1 MEPSV
6 AEKLCHKNINN
17 NEEERVTVTAA
28 KVTSV
33 TARMGGRVTKVG
45 TTVANYCQ
53 LLPTVTTQVGAGAVA
68 RLAIALG
75 AGRLH
80 PSDTLDL
87 GAGVELRVEPGDV
100 VTRGEEW
107 ARVHHNRDIPPQ
119 LLSGNICCNNVTVL
133 TVLC

>member
-1 MEPSV
+1 MPT
-6 AEKLCHKNINN
+6 I
-17 NEEERVTVTAA
+17 
-28 KVTSV
+28 
-33 TARMGGRVTKVG
+33 
-45 TTVANYCQ
+45 ANYCQ

-100 VTRGEEW
+100 VRSGPGSTTTGTSRPSCC
-107 ARVHHNRDIPPQ
+107 RVTATSATS
-119 LLSGNICCNNVTVL
+119 LMF
-133 TVLC
+133 

>member
-1 MEPSV
+1 M
-6 AEKLCHKNINN
+6 ADKLCHKNINN

-45 TTVANYCQ
+45 QLLPTIANCCQ

-133 TVLC
+133 TNLC

>member
-1 MEPSV
+1 MYHNQPS
-6 AEKLCHKNINN
+6 
-17 NEEERVTVTAA
+17 RG
-28 KVTSV
+28 
-33 TARMGGRVTKVG
+33 RMGGRVTKVG
-45 TTVANYCQ
+45 TTIANYCQ

-119 LLSGNICCNNVTVL
+119 LLSGNISCNNVSVL

>member
-1 MEPSV
+1 MP
-6 AEKLCHKNINN
+6 
-17 NEEERVTVTAA
+17 
-28 KVTSV
+28 
-33 TARMGGRVTKVG
+33 
-45 TTVANYCQ
+45 TTYNCCQ
-53 LLPTVTTQVGAGAVA
+53 LLPTITIQVGAGAVA

-119 LLSGNICCNNVTVL
+119 LLSGNISCNNVTVL

>member
-1 MEPSV
+1 M
-6 AEKLCHKNINN
+6 
-17 NEEERVTVTAA
+17 
-28 KVTSV
+28 
-33 TARMGGRVTKVG
+33 
-45 TTVANYCQ
+45 
-53 LLPTVTTQVGAGAVA
+53 PTVTTQVGAGAVA

-100 VTRGEEW
+100 VRRGEEW

-119 LLSGNICCNNVTVL
+119 LLQGNISCNNITDVL
-133 TVLC
+133 TNLCSQNWRTASRSTPTSAPPLCLE